1 VFKNG
6 FSIRLYLSLIALIV
20 FILPVL
26 TAGTFLYRH
35 TVDQVYGY
43 VEQNLQEQISLIHQM
58 VNHDYFDC
66 LQESGG
72 AGGDDEYERRMRQT
86 TIADYLQQIRVGES
100 GSVFIIGPSGDFRL
114 AERDQLGS
122 DGTVEHL
129 ISETR
134 TAGNDA
140 TVLFRS
146 PEKIIVSTYFEP
158 WEWIIGISADPGDYQ
173 AGIGVI
179 RLFTI
184 GTGALLLILAVCMVV
199 LAGMVFT
206 RPFFHLELA
215 MSRIAEGDLTHR
227 INVRT
232 SIREIKFMADH
243 FEQILLTNMR
253 QMLQRVKEMVV
264 YTRET
269 GEEISSQVEGTLV
282 FTNQMSEG
290 LADMRRKINALDE
303 RINEVSTA
311 AEQINGT
318 INSVNGQIRNQSAS
332 VTETSA
338 SIEQMSASIQSVA
351 RIAEE
356 RQQAAQRLLEITG
369 TGGKKVVEN
378 NEITREIGVS
388 IQDMMDMITVI
399 NKVAAQTNL
408 LAMNAAIE
416 AAHAGDAGRGF
427 AVVAEEIRALSTST
441 SESAGKISVRLKEII
456 GRIQQAAEI
465 SDQTGRAF
473 SDVNGEVTSFVQAF
487 NEIASSTA
495 ELSSGSREML
505 HVVSDLNNITHEIK
519 TGSEEMTA
527 GISEISETIGT
538 LRDFSRESVEQLYSL
553 SQENQNVNFA
563 QGNMTDMVIKN
574 NRNTQRLNREIAQF
588 KVDEDDHEETGG
600 TQFDT
605 SDEFMHFTIGALVIQ
620 EWIVRIRGWMDNQ
633 KRTGDVPGLE
643 KTVLQE
649 WIDTEARERYEDYD
663 KFSLFQEAYDEMK
676 DLSYKIDEALKAGDP
691 GAAEETYNHLKSIL
705 KKAKSAL
712 HSMRYELSE
721 AREY

>member
-1 VFKNG
+1 
-6 FSIRLYLSLIALIV
+6 
-20 FILPVL
+20 
-26 TAGTFLYRH
+26 
-35 TVDQVYGY
+35 
-43 VEQNLQEQISLIHQM
+43 M
-58 VNHDYFDC
+58 
-66 LQESGG
+66 
-72 AGGDDEYERRMRQT
+72 
-86 TIADYLQQIRVGES
+86 
-100 GSVFIIGPSGDFRL
+100 
-114 AERDQLGS
+114 
-122 DGTVEHL
+122 
-129 ISETR
+129 
-134 TAGNDA
+134 
-140 TVLFRS
+140 
-146 PEKIIVSTYFEP
+146 
-158 WEWIIGISADPGDYQ
+158 
-173 AGIGVI
+173 I

-184 GTGALLLILAVCMVV
+184 VTGALLLLLAILMVI

-206 RPFFHLELA
+206 RPFFHLEAA
-215 MSRIAEGDLTHR
+215 MSRIAEGDLTQR

-232 SIREIKFMADH
+232 AIREIKVMADH
-243 FEQILLTNMR
+243 FERILLTNMR

-282 FTNQMSEG
+282 FTNQMAEG
-290 LADMRRKINALDE
+290 LGAMRRRINALDE

-311 AEQINGT
+311 AEQVNST

-332 VTETSA
+332 VTQTSA

-356 RQQAAQRLLEITG
+356 RQEAARRLLEITG
-369 TGGKKVVEN
+369 TGGKKVAET

-416 AAHAGDAGRGF
+416 AAHAGDAGLGF
-427 AVVAEEIRALSTST
+427 AVVAEEIRDLSTST
-441 SESAGKISVRLKEII
+441 SRSAGKISVRLKEII
-456 GRIQQAAEI
+456 ERIQHAAEI

-473 SDVNGEVTSFVQAF
+473 LDVNGEVTSFVQAF

-505 HVVSDLNNITHEIK
+505 QVVSDLNNITHEIK

-527 GISEISETIGT
+527 GISEISDTIGT
-538 LRDFSRESVEQLYSL
+538 LRDFSRESVEQLRSL

-588 KVDEDDHEETGG
+588 KVDEQADEEAGVTRL
-600 TQFDT
+600 DT

-633 KRTGDVPGLE
+633 SRSGNVPGLE

-649 WIDTEARERYEDYD
+649 WIDTEARDRYAGYD
-663 KFSLFQEAYDEMK
+663 KFSLFLEAYEEMK
-676 DLSYKIDEALKAGDP
+676 EMSLRIADALKDEDTD
-691 GAAEETYNHLKSIL
+691 AAEETYQHLKSIL